1 VRRKIR
7 EIAKL
12 QTGLFAKP
20 EPEGDVTYLQVK
32 HFDESGHLQDA
43 LHPDLKAD
51 KVTEKHLLKQGDI
64 LFAAKGAKNFAAVY
78 ESHNPPAV
86 ASTSF
91 FVIRFLQ
98 SGILPAYLA
107 WYLNHPTTMTFLK
120 EQAMGSSIVSISK
133 TVLDELE
140 IPVPSIE
147 QQKAIVHIATLQ
159 QRESWLYRRIEELRA
174 QLIQQQ
180 IFNTLK

>member
-1 VRRKIR
+1 MRHKIKD
-7 EIAKL
+7 IAKL

-20 EPEGDVTYLQVK
+20 EQAGNVTYLQVK
-32 HFDESGHLQDA
+32 HFDENGHLQEA
-43 LHPDLKAD
+43 LHPDLKAN

-64 LFAAKGAKNFAAVY
+64 LFAAKGAKNFAAIY

-91 FVIRFLQ
+91 FVIRLYQ
-98 SGILPAYLA
+98 NGILPAYLA

-120 EQAMGSSIVSISK
+120 EQAIGSSIVSISK

-140 IPVPSIE
+140 IPVPSVE
-147 QQKAIVHIATLQ
+147 QQQAILHIASLQ
-159 QRESWLYRRIEELRA
+159 QRESWLYRKIEALRE